1 MLRLGVFCSS
11 VALLLAVPAAAASI
25 TWSEP
30 VRITTAEQ
38 TLDLPGRTLQAAVQF
53 GSPSDVD
60 VTLTNKKTVRF
71 AAASFDDG
79 KSPVADLSKASKRFA
94 SMFAF
99 KGSGNEAFDRIL
111 SGGAVEGRDAS
122 GVLSLRGLTPG
133 KRYTVQL
140 FSIDM
145 RGRDGCGGD
154 LTDCRRRPVDFG
166 DGEGHFSKRVLEG
179 SGSYVLGTF
188 IADRPTQTVIVRGW
202 ALNADGGEAWN
213 LNAVVVYQP

>member
-140 FSIDM
+140 FSIDT
-145 RGRDGCGGD
+145 RGLDGCGGD

>member
-1 MLRLGVFCSS
+1 MLRLRTVCAFA
-11 VALLLAVPAAAASI
+11 ALLWAVPASAAPI

-99 KGSGNEAFDRIL
+99 KGSGNDAFDRIL

-145 RGRDGCGGD
+145 RGRDSCGGD

-202 ALNADGGEAWN
+202 AFNADGGEAWN

>member
-53 GSPSDVD
+53 GSPNDLDVP
-60 VTLTNKKTVRF
+60 LTNKKIVRF

>member
-1 MLRLGVFCSS
+1 MLRLRTVCAFA
-11 VALLLAVPAAAASI
+11 ALLWAVPASAAPI

-145 RGRDGCGGD
+145 RGRGGCGGD

-166 DGEGHFSKRVLEG
+166 DGEGHFSRRVLEG

>member
-145 RGRDGCGGD
+145 RGRDSCGGD

-213 LNAVVVYQP
+213 LNAAVIYQP

>member
-1 MLRLGVFCSS
+1 MLRYRSFCA
-11 VALLLAVPAAAASI
+11 VLALLWAVPAAAASI

-30 VRITTAEQ
+30 VNMTTAEQ
-38 TLDLPGRTLQAAVQF
+38 TLELPGHTLHAAAQF
-53 GSPSDVD
+53 GSPNDVV
-60 VTLTNKKTVRF
+60 VTLANKKTVRF
-71 AAASFDDG
+71 VAVSFDNG
-79 KSPVADLSKASKRFA
+79 GSPVADLSQASKRFS
-94 SMFAF
+94 SMFGF
-99 KGSGNEAFDRIL
+99 KGSGNDAFDRIL

-154 LTDCRRRPVDFG
+154 VTDCRQRPVDFG

-179 SGSYVLGTF
+179 SGSYVLGSF
-188 IADRPTQTVIVRGW
+188 VADRPTQTVIVRGW
-202 ALNADGGEAWN
+202 ALNGDGGEAWT
-213 LNAVVVYQP
+213 LNAVVIYQP

>member
-60 VTLTNKKTVRF
+60 VTLTNKKTMRF

-99 KGSGNEAFDRIL
+99 KGSGNDAFDRIL

-145 RGRDGCGGD
+145 RGRDSCGGD

>member
-1 MLRLGVFCSS
+1 VLRLGVFCSS

-99 KGSGNEAFDRIL
+99 KGSGNDAFDRIL

-188 IADRPTQTVIVRGW
+188 VADRPTQTVIVRGW
-202 ALNADGGEAWN
+202 ALNANGGEAWN
-213 LNAVVVYQP
+213 LNAAVVYQP

>member
-1 MLRLGVFCSS
+1 MNGPRAFCA
-11 VALLLAVPAAAASI
+11 VLALLWALPASAASI

-30 VRITTAEQ
+30 VRIATAEQ
-38 TLDLPGRTLQAAVQF
+38 TLVLPGRTLHAAAQF
-53 GSPSDVD
+53 GSPDDVD
-60 VTLTNKKTVRF
+60 VTLANKKTIRF
-71 AAASFDDG
+71 VAVSFDDG

-99 KGSGNEAFDRIL
+99 KGSGNDAFDRVL

-140 FSIDM
+140 FSVDM

-154 LTDCRRRPVDFG
+154 VTDCRRRPVDFG
-166 DGEGHFSKRVLEG
+166 DGEGHFSKRVFEG
-179 SGSYVLGTF
+179 SGSYVLGSF
-188 IADRPTQTVIVRGW
+188 VADRPTQTVIVRGW
-202 ALNADGGEAWN
+202 ALNQERSEAWT
-213 LNAVVVYQP
+213 LNAVVLYEP

>member
-1 MLRLGVFCSS
+1 VLRLRIACAF
-11 VALLLAVPAAAASI
+11 VALLWAVTATAASI

-38 TLDLPGRTLQAAVQF
+38 TLDLPGHALHAAVQF
-53 GSPSDVD
+53 GSPNDLDVP
-60 VTLTNKKTVRF
+60 LTNKKIVRF

-94 SMFAF
+94 SMFGF
-99 KGSGNEAFDRIL
+99 KGSGNDAFDRIL

-179 SGSYVLGTF
+179 GGSYVLGTF

-202 ALNADGGEAWN
+202 ALDADGGEAWN

>member
-1 MLRLGVFCSS
+1 VFRNSLPY
-11 VALLLAVPAAAASI
+11 VLLALSWVAPAAAAPI

-30 VRITTAEQ
+30 VRMTTADE
-38 TLDLPGRTLQAAVQF
+38 TLGLPGRTIHAAAQF
-53 GSPSDVD
+53 GSPADIEV
-60 VTLTNKKTVRF
+60 VLANKKRVRF
-71 AAASFDDG
+71 VAVSFDDG
-79 KSPVADLSKASKRFA
+79 TSPVADLSHAGKRFA
-94 SMFAF
+94 STFGF
-99 KGSGNEAFDRIL
+99 TGSGNADFDRVL
-111 SGGAVEGRDAS
+111 SGGAVEGRDES

-154 LTDCRRRPVDFG
+154 ITDCRRRPVDFG
-166 DGEGHFSKRVLEG
+166 DTEGHFSKRVLEG

-188 IADRPTQTVIVRGW
+188 VADRATQTVIVRGW
-202 ALNADGGEAWN
+202 ALNNERGEAWN

>member
-1 MLRLGVFCSS
+1 MLRLRTVCAFA
-11 VALLLAVPAAAASI
+11 ALLWAVPASAAPI

-38 TLDLPGRTLQAAVQF
+38 TLGLPGRTVHAAVQF
-53 GSPSDVD
+53 GTPIAIDVALGKGK
-60 VTLTNKKTVRF
+60 VVRF
-71 AAASFDDG
+71 AAASFNG
-79 KSPVADLSKASKRFA
+79 ASNAPADLSQSGGGHGAIFG
-94 SMFAF
+94 FE
-99 KGSGNEAFDRIL
+99 GSGNADFDRIL
-111 SGGAVEGRDAS
+111 SSGAVEGRDAS
-122 GVLSLRGLTPG
+122 GVLTLRGLTPG

-145 RGRDGCGGD
+145 RGRGGCGGD

-166 DGEGHFSKRVLEG
+166 DGEGHFSRRVLEG

-202 ALNADGGEAWN
+202 ALNANGGEAWN
-213 LNAVVVYQP
+213 LNAAVIYQP

>member
-1 MLRLGVFCSS
+1 MIRFSILCA
-11 VALLLAVPAAAASI
+11 VATLPWAVPVSAASI

-38 TLDLPGRTLQAAVQF
+38 TLGLPGRTLHAAAQF
-53 GSPSDVD
+53 GSPADIE
-60 VTLTNKKTVRF
+60 VTLANKKTVRF
-71 AAASFDDG
+71 SAVTFDDG

-99 KGSGNEAFDRIL
+99 RGSGNDAFDGVL

-140 FSIDM
+140 FAVDM

-154 LTDCRRRPVDFG
+154 VTDRRRRPVDFG
-166 DGEGHFSKRVLEG
+166 DGESHFSKRVFEG
-179 SGSYVLGTF
+179 SGSYVLGSF
-188 IADRPTQTVIVRGW
+188 VADRPTQTVIVRGW
-202 ALNADGGEAWN
+202 ALNAEGGEAWT
-213 LNAVVVYQP
+213 LNAVVVYEP

>member
-1 MLRLGVFCSS
+1 MLRLRTVCAFA
-11 VALLLAVPAAAASI
+11 ALLWAVPASAAPI

-145 RGRDGCGGD
+145 RGRDSCGGD

>member
-1 MLRLGVFCSS
+1 MLRYHSFCATL
-11 VALLLAVPAAAASI
+11 ALLWTIPAAAAPI

-30 VRITTAEQ
+30 VSMTTAEQ
-38 TLDLPGRTLQAAVQF
+38 TLELPGHTLHAAAQF
-53 GSPSDVD
+53 GSPNDVV
-60 VTLTNKKTVRF
+60 VTLANKKTVRF
-71 AAASFDDG
+71 AAVTFDNG
-79 KSPVADLSKASKRFA
+79 ESQVADLGQASKRFA
-94 SMFAF
+94 SMFGF
-99 KGSGNEAFDRIL
+99 TGSGNATFDHIL

-154 LTDCRRRPVDFG
+154 VTDCRQRPVDFG

-179 SGSYVLGTF
+179 SGSYVLGSF
-188 IADRPTQTVIVRGW
+188 VADRPTQTVIVRGW
-202 ALNADGGEAWN
+202 ALNADGGEAWT
-213 LNAVVVYQP
+213 LNAVVIYQP

>member
-1 MLRLGVFCSS
+1 
-11 VALLLAVPAAAASI
+11 LLWAVPAAAAPI

-38 TLDLPGRTLQAAVQF
+38 TLELAGRTLHAAAQF
-53 GSPSDVD
+53 GSPNDIE
-60 VTLTNKKTVRF
+60 VTLANKKTVRF
-71 AAASFDDG
+71 VATSFDNG
-79 KSPVADLSKASKRFA
+79 KSPVADLSQASKRFS
-94 SMFAF
+94 SMFGF
-99 KGSGNEAFDRIL
+99 TGSGNASFDRIL

-154 LTDCRRRPVDFG
+154 ITDCRRRPVDFG

-179 SGSYVLGTF
+179 SGSYVLGSF
-188 IADRPTQTVIVRGW
+188 VADRPTQTVIVRGW
-202 ALNADGGEAWN
+202 ALNESGAEAWN
-213 LNAVVVYQP
+213 LNAVVIYEP

>member
-1 MLRLGVFCSS
+1 MLAMSWSLPV
-11 VALLLAVPAAAASI
+11 AAAPI

-30 VRITTAEQ
+30 VRMTTTEQ
-38 TLDLPGRTLQAAVQF
+38 TLGLPGRTLHAAAQF
-53 GSPSDVD
+53 GSPTDID
-60 VTLTNKKTVRF
+60 VTLANKKTIRF
-71 AAASFDDG
+71 VAATFDDG
-79 KSPVADLSKASKRFA
+79 KSPIADLRQAGKRFA
-94 SMFAF
+94 SMFAYT
-99 KGSGNEAFDRIL
+99 GSGSDAFDRIL

-188 IADRPTQTVIVRGW
+188 IADRPTQAVIVRGW
-202 ALNADGGEAWN
+202 ALNANGGEAWT
-213 LNAVVVYQP
+213 LNAVVLYQP